1 MKLYRRNMKRKG
13 FTLIE
18 LLIVILVLAILMA
31 VALPLYLSAVS
42 DSQLKTC
49 RSNMQTIANAEQAYK
64 TSNRAHVYTTTL
76 TDLNPN
82 LGSTPICPS
91 AGAYSVTI
99 STGANTDG
107 LTLTGAITAMPGSG
121 LTSLI
126 TSGVNGVLTLPAAAS
141 IIVADSG
148 SQTGLNVNAKV
159 AGAGTS
165 LTKTGVAVCGGP
177 VVQPLAGRTEGIGPR
192 N

>member
-1 MKLYRRNMKRKG
+1 MKLFRRNRNRKG

-64 TSNRAHVYTTTL
+64 TSDPGHTYTTTL
-76 TDLNPN
+76 TDLDAN

-91 AGAYSVTI
+91 AGTYAVAI
-99 STGANTDG
+99 SNGSSTANDG
-107 LTLTGAITAMPGSG
+107 TTTVPDGGLVISCTAAGHGVFAPG
-121 LTSLI
+121 I
-126 TSGVNGVLTLPAAAS
+126 
-141 IIVADSG
+141 DS
-148 SQTGLNVNAKV
+148 
-159 AGAGTS
+159 
-165 LTKTGVAVCGGP
+165 
-177 VVQPLAGRTEGIGPR
+177 E
-192 N
+192 